1 MTRNHLIATPGGW
14 REAEEIQVGD
24 RVMLAQPHRLSPLQ
38 WQVVLGGLMG
48 DANLSKPVR
57 AEAASARFRMGHDVK
72 QLAYLDWKAS
82 LLGNI
87 GQSRTTNAKGAG
99 FVDLTPLPELAE
111 IREAVYLGD
120 GHKHLSWEYLKA
132 LTPLAL
138 AIWYCDDGTFQVRA
152 EGAAGAHA

>member
-14 REAEEIQVGD
+14 REAEEIQVGG

-38 WQVVLGGLMG
+38 WEVVLGGLMG

-57 AEAASARFRMGHDVK
+57 AEAASARFRMGHGAK

-82 LLGNI
+82 LLSNI
-87 GQSRTTNAKGAG
+87 SQSRTTNAKGAG
-99 FVDLTPLPELAE
+99 FVDLTPLSELAE
-111 IREAVYLGD
+111 LHEAVYLGD

-138 AIWYCDDGTFQVRA
+138 ALILIEVTDLIRA
-152 EGAAGAHA
+152 KGLQERTQ